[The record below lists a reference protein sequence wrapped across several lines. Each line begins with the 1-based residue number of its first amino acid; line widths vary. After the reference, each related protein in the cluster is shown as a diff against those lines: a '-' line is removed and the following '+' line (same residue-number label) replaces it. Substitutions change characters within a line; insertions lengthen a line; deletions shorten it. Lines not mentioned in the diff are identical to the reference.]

1 MRFYCILITGKLI
14 EKHINSSNI
23 RTRNSLFKYL
33 KTCHQDKMYKVM
45 QSKQK
50 TDRKAHFIL
59 KAWLQNYINSKPCSI
74 LPHDADN
81 FRLNNPLSPAS
92 RKF

>member
-1 MRFYCILITGKLI
+1 
-14 EKHINSSNI
+14 
-23 RTRNSLFKYL
+23 
-33 KTCHQDKMYKVM
+33 M

-59 KAWLQNYINSKPCSI
+59 KAWLQNYIKSKLCSI

-81 FRLNNPLSPAS
+81 FRLNDPLSPAS

>member
-1 MRFYCILITGKLI
+1 
-14 EKHINSSNI
+14 
-23 RTRNSLFKYL
+23 
-33 KTCHQDKMYKVM
+33 M